1 MGLFI
6 FLIIYMLQRGN
17 RIDASCMS
25 RNKLLRIEPPNDDQ
39 EYAPDSGAD
48 DQHIEFFGWSVAAYE
63 NTVVIGNVEHDMNR
77 GAVYVYDLNSN
88 VKQELSV
95 RYVDEGM
102 HNDENFGYTI
112 DICGDTLVIG
122 CFTEYVQP
130 VVYVYT
136 RKINGDWV
144 QTDRIFN
151 ENSGFGMSVSCFED
165 TIVIGSYKDTIGGSA
180 YVYKKSKG
188 GKFKQIDKLTASDGK
203 KDNWFGWNVA
213 IHSNIIVVSA
223 WKDQSAYY
231 YIRDINGKWNE
242 IDKITAADG
251 EAGDNFGYNLAVF
264 NRTVVIGAYGDNN
277 LRGSVYVHE
286 IGVNDYWE
294 QTNKFEFDNVK
305 YFGKSVAMYD
315 NTIVIGAP
323 GDSDNGG
330 VDSGSIYIYYRDNE
344 GRWILLEKQFQEGG
358 KDGELL
364 GHSVAVTNET
374 MVIGAQGSIYT
385 SDLCYISSAP
395 STGPSLLPSVS
406 PTFSPFRSSVPPSTV
421 SPEHLPIHTDTPP
434 AVNITISSP
443 SDTASSSSYTH
454 SVMAL
459 ILSLFFIFIC
469 MCYPVRKGY
478 LNRKKGFFSL
488 GNNPLRENI
497 QLIQQ
502 DYHKSSLSFAAEED
516 QDKLLYNRPFV

>member
-1 MGLFI
+1 
-6 FLIIYMLQRGN
+6 
-17 RIDASCMS
+17 MS
-25 RNKLLRIEPPNDDQ
+25 RNKLLRIEPPDDDQ
-39 EYAPDSGAD
+39 EYAPDSKVD
-48 DQHIEFFGWSVAAYE
+48 DAHHTEYFGWSVAAYE
-63 NTVVIGNVEHDMNR
+63 NTVVIGNVQHDMNR

-88 VKQELSV
+88 IKQEQSV
-95 RYVDEGM
+95 KYVDGGM
-102 HNDENFGYTI
+102 NNDENFGYTI
-112 DICGDTLVIG
+112 DICGDTLVVG
-122 CFTEYVQP
+122 SDTDSVKA

-136 RKINGDWV
+136 RKVNGDWV
-144 QTDRIFN
+144 RTDKIFN
-151 ENSGFGMSVSCFED
+151 DNSGFGMSVSCFED

-180 YVYKKSKG
+180 YVYKKSKD
-188 GKFKQIDKLTASDGK
+188 GKLKKIDKLTASDGK
-203 KDNWFGWNVA
+203 KSDWFGWNVA
-213 IHSNIIVVSA
+213 IHLNIIVVSA

-231 YIRDINGKWNE
+231 YTRDINGKWNE

-251 EAGDNFGYNLAVF
+251 EAGDNFGFNLAIF

-286 IGVNDYWE
+286 IDDNDYWE

-330 VDSGSIYIYYRDNE
+330 VDSGAIYIYYRDNE

-374 MVIGAQGSIYT
+374 IIIGTQGSIYT

-395 STGPSLLPSVS
+395 SEGPSFLPSVS
-406 PTFSPFRSSVPPSTV
+406 PTSSPFRSP
-421 SPEHLPIHTDTPP
+421 PEHLPIHLPHESTDTSP
-434 AVNITISSP
+434 AVNITISSS
-443 SDTASSSSYTH
+443 SDTASSSSYFH
-454 SVMAL
+454 SVMVL

-478 LNRKKGFFSL
+478 LNRKKGIFSWS
-488 GNNPLRENI
+488 NNPPGENI

-502 DYHKSSLSFAAEED
+502 DYHESSLSFATEED
-516 QDKLLYNRPFV
+516 REKMLYNRPFV